1 MKKYLYTALVVFCFN
16 VNITAEEVTME
27 SDGTI
32 MEFNYLT
39 VTDPQSFMMA
49 LDKFD
54 KGLLNIHNLPYNQ
67 LFSSLFQELVQDHHK
82 KLLMLF
88 QKILFLN
95 QNQ

>member
-39 VTDPQSFMMA
+39 VTDP
-49 LDKFD
+49 
-54 KGLLNIHNLPYNQ
+54 
-67 LFSSLFQELVQDHHK
+67 
-82 KLLMLF
+82 
-88 QKILFLN
+88 
-95 QNQ
+95 